1 MSYNP
6 FSLANKTILVT
17 GASSGIGRATAI
29 ECSKMGATMVISGRN
44 AERLQETF
52 AQLQGAGHLQ
62 VIADL
67 SDEVQVK
74 TLVENMPEL
83 HGIVHNAGFT
93 KTLPFKF
100 INRSDFDNLMQTNFF
115 APVFIT
121 QQLHKQKK
129 IRKGSSI
136 VFISS
141 IATFTVDVGNAMY
154 SATKGAVGS
163 FAKVLAV
170 ELARQQI
177 RVNCIQPGMVNTG
190 ILEGGVISEEQL
202 KYHEQ
207 KYPLGRFGKPEDIA
221 NAAIYLLSDA
231 SAWVTGS
238 NLVIDGGF
246 TLL

>member
-1 MSYNP
+1 MYNP
-6 FSLANKTILVT
+6 FSLAGKTILVT

-29 ECSKMGATMVISGRN
+29 ECSKMGATMVITGRN

-52 AQLQGAGHLQ
+52 VQLQGAGHSQ

-67 SDEVQVK
+67 NDEAQVK
-74 TLVENMPEL
+74 TLVENVPEL

-93 KTLPFKF
+93 ITLPFKF
-100 INRSDFDNLMQTNFF
+100 INRADFDGLMQTNFF

-141 IATFTVDVGNAMY
+141 IATFTVGIGDSMY
-154 SATKGAVGS
+154 AATKGAVNA

-170 ELARQQI
+170 ELAKQQI
-177 RVNCIQPGMVNTG
+177 RVNCVQPGVVQTS
-190 ILEGGVISEEQL
+190 IFDSGVISEEQL
-202 KYHEQ
+202 KATEQ

-221 NAAIYLLSDA
+221 HAAIYLLSDA
-231 SAWVTGS
+231 AAWVTGS
-238 NLVIDGGF
+238 NLIIDGGF
-246 TLL
+246 TLQ